1 MRRMRSIRAALTA
14 AATTVAAVGLALS
27 GTDRKSVV

>member
-1 MRRMRSIRAALTA
+1 MKAMRYTLEQLNAMSTEAF
-14 AATTVAAVGLALS
+14 VAALS